1 MTDAARSPLMQMPA
15 KRGLSRTEAAGYIGI
30 GTTLFDK
37 MVESG
42 QMPRP
47 KRIGVR
53 SVWDRFEVDL
63 AFDRLS
69 NDNAETVDADA
80 NEWDD

>member
-1 MTDAARSPLMQMPA
+1 MTDAARSSMMQTPA

-37 MVESG
+37 MVEAG

-53 SVWDRFEVDL
+53 NVWDRFEVDL

-69 NDNAETVDADA
+69 TDGVDTDSND
-80 NEWDD
+80 WD

>member
-1 MTDAARSPLMQMPA
+1 MPDAARSPMMQTPA
-15 KRGLSRTEAAGYIGI
+15 KRGLSRTKAAGYSGI

-37 MVESG
+37 MVEAG

-53 SVWDRFEVDL
+53 NVWDRFEVDL

-69 NDNAETVDADA
+69 TDGVDTGSND
-80 NEWDD
+80 WD

>member
-1 MTDAARSPLMQMPA
+1 MTDAARSQTMHTPA

-37 MVESG
+37 MVEAG

-53 SVWDRFEVDL
+53 NVWDRFEVDL

-69 NDNAETVDADA
+69 TDGVDTDSND
-80 NEWDD
+80 WD

>member
-1 MTDAARSPLMQMPA
+1 MADAARSPMMHTPS
-15 KRGLSRTEAAGYIGI
+15 KRGLSLAEAVGYIGI

-37 MVESG
+37 MVEAG

-53 SVWDRFEVDL
+53 NVWDRFEVDL
-63 AFDRLS
+63 ACDRLS
-69 NDNAETVDADA
+69 TDSVDTDTSD
-80 NEWDD
+80 WD

>member
-1 MTDAARSPLMQMPA
+1 MTDAARSPVMQMPA

-37 MVESG
+37 LVEAG

-53 SVWDRFEVDL
+53 NVWDRFEVDL

-69 NDNAETVDADA
+69 TDNSDCVDADA
-80 NEWDD
+80 NDWD

>member
-1 MTDAARSPLMQMPA
+1 MTYLRP
-15 KRGLSRTEAAGYIGI
+15 RNIGI

-37 MVESG
+37 MVEAG

-53 SVWDRFEVDL
+53 NVWDRFEVDL
-63 AFDRLS
+63 EFDRLS
-69 NDNAETVDADA
+69 TVGVDTDSND
-80 NEWDD
+80 WD

>member
-1 MTDAARSPLMQMPA
+1 MTDTARSPIMQTPA
-15 KRGLSRTEAAGYIGI
+15 KRGLSRTEAASYIGI

-37 MVESG
+37 MVEAG
-42 QMPRP
+42 HMPRP

-53 SVWDRFEVDL
+53 NVWDRFEVDL

-69 NDNAETVDADA
+69 TDGVDTDSND
-80 NEWDD
+80 WD

>member
-1 MTDAARSPLMQMPA
+1 MTDAARSQMMQTPA
-15 KRGLSRTEAAGYIGI
+15 KRGLSRSEVAGYIGI

-37 MVESG
+37 MVEAG

-53 SVWDRFEVDL
+53 NVWDRFEVDL
-63 AFDRLS
+63 ALDRLS
-69 NDNAETVDADA
+69 TDNPDCVDADA
-80 NEWDD
+80 NDWD

>member
-1 MTDAARSPLMQMPA
+1 MTDAARSQMMQTPA

-37 MVESG
+37 MVEAG
-42 QMPRP
+42 EMPRP

-53 SVWDRFEVDL
+53 NVWDRFEVDL

-69 NDNAETVDADA
+69 TDGVDTDSND
-80 NEWDD
+80 WD

>member
-1 MTDAARSPLMQMPA
+1 MTDVVRSPVMQTPA

-37 MVESG
+37 LVSEG
-42 QMPRP
+42 RMPRP

-53 SVWDRFEVDL
+53 NVWDRFEVDL

-69 NDNAETVDADA
+69 TDNPDYVDADKGD
-80 NEWDD
+80 WD

>member
-1 MTDAARSPLMQMPA
+1 MTDAARSPMMQMPA

-37 MVESG
+37 LVEAG

-53 SVWDRFEVDL
+53 NVWDRFEVDL

-69 NDNAETVDADA
+69 TDNPDCVDADA
-80 NEWDD
+80 NDWD

>member
-1 MTDAARSPLMQMPA
+1 MTGVTQSSVVQAPA
-15 KRGLSRTEAAGYIGI
+15 KRGLSRSEAAGYIGI

-37 MVESG
+37 LVEAG

-53 SVWDRFEVDL
+53 NVWDRYALDV
-63 AFDRLS
+63 AFDSLSTDAGNVES
-69 NDNAETVDADA
+69 ND
-80 NEWDD
+80 WD

>member
-1 MTDAARSPLMQMPA
+1 MS
-15 KRGLSRTEAAGYIGI
+15 IGA
-30 GTTLFDK
+30 TLFDK
-37 MVESG
+37 LVDAG

-53 SVWDRFEVDL
+53 NVWDRHEVDL

-69 NDNAETVDADA
+69 TDNPDCVDADA
-80 NEWDD
+80 NDWD

>member
-1 MTDAARSPLMQMPA
+1 MTDAARFPMQMPF

-30 GTTLFDK
+30 GATLFDK
-37 MVESG
+37 LVDAG

-47 KRIGVR
+47 KRIGIR
-53 SVWDRFEVDL
+53 NVWDRHEVDL

-69 NDNAETVDADA
+69 ADNPDCVDADA
-80 NEWDD
+80 NDWD

>member
-1 MTDAARSPLMQMPA
+1 MTDAARSPMMQMPA
-15 KRGLSRTEAAGYIGI
+15 KRGLSRSEAAGYIGI

-37 MVESG
+37 MVEAG

-53 SVWDRFEVDL
+53 NVWDRFEVDL
-63 AFDRLS
+63 AFGRLS
-69 NDNAETVDADA
+69 TDNPDCVDADA
-80 NEWDD
+80 NDWD

>member
-1 MTDAARSPLMQMPA
+1 MTDAARSPMMQTPA

-37 MVESG
+37 MVEAG

-53 SVWDRFEVDL
+53 NVWDRFEVDL

-69 NDNAETVDADA
+69 TDGVDTDSND
-80 NEWDD
+80 WD

>member
-1 MTDAARSPLMQMPA
+1 MTDAARFPMQTPD

-30 GTTLFDK
+30 GATLFDK
-37 MVESG
+37 LVDAG

-53 SVWDRFEVDL
+53 NVWDRREVGL

-69 NDNAETVDADA
+69 TDNPDCVDADT
-80 NEWDD
+80 NDWD

>member
-1 MTDAARSPLMQMPA
+1 MTDAARSQMMQTPA

-37 MVESG
+37 MVGAG

-53 SVWDRFEVDL
+53 NVWDRFEVDL

-69 NDNAETVDADA
+69 TDGVDTDSND
-80 NEWDD
+80 WD

>member
-1 MTDAARSPLMQMPA
+1 MTDVARSPMMQTPA

-37 MVESG
+37 MVEAG

-53 SVWDRFEVDL
+53 NVWDRFEVDL

-69 NDNAETVDADA
+69 TDGVDTDSND
-80 NEWDD
+80 WD

>member
-1 MTDAARSPLMQMPA
+1 MTDAARSPMMQMPA
-15 KRGLSRTEAAGYIGI
+15 KRGLSRSEAAGYIGI

-37 MVESG
+37 MVEAG

-53 SVWDRFEVDL
+53 NVWDRFEVDL
-63 AFDRLS
+63 AFDRLPPDGVDTDS
-69 NDNAETVDADA
+69 ND
-80 NEWDD
+80 WD

>member
-1 MTDAARSPLMQMPA
+1 MTDAARSPMMQMPA
-15 KRGLSRTEAAGYIGI
+15 KRGLSRSEAAGYIGI

-37 MVESG
+37 MVEAG

-53 SVWDRFEVDL
+53 NVWDRFEVDL

-69 NDNAETVDADA
+69 TDGVDTDSND
-80 NEWDD
+80 WD

>member
-1 MTDAARSPLMQMPA
+1 MTDVTQSSIVQTPA
-15 KRGLSRTEAAGYIGI
+15 KRGLSRSEAAGYIGI

-37 MVESG
+37 LVEAG

-53 SVWDRFEVDL
+53 NVWDRYALDV
-63 AFDRLS
+63 AFDSLSADAGNVES
-69 NDNAETVDADA
+69 ND
-80 NEWDD
+80 WD

>member
-1 MTDAARSPLMQMPA
+1 MTDAARSQMMQTPA

-37 MVESG
+37 MVEAG

-63 AFDRLS
+63 AFDR
-69 NDNAETVDADA
+69 
-80 NEWDD
+80 

>member
-1 MTDAARSPLMQMPA
+1 MMQTPA

-37 MVESG
+37 MVEAG

-53 SVWDRFEVDL
+53 NVWDRFEVDL

-69 NDNAETVDADA
+69 TDGVDTDSND
-80 NEWDD
+80 WD